1 MAQWRKV
8 VVSGSTA
15 ELNDISASG
24 HIVPVTAD
32 GGALGSAIYEWS
44 DLYLADSSVINFGA
58 DQDTTLTHTDGSGI
72 ALNSTNKIGFG
83 GNFNAYI
90 QHDGTDLKL
99 SDDADIN
106 LVAGA
111 DILLDATTTVKI
123 DSAAGD
129 VSFEDAGTAQLAID
143 MDGTGGQIDIQLK
156 VASDDLVF
164 KTQGG
169 NEVIRVADDRKLYF
183 YDQGGEHIS
192 SDGSILSIAAG
203 AELHLSASMVDI
215 GANSISGSHASSGS
229 FGYLNIHGD
238 AVIAGDLTFGD
249 ASTDLITIGA
259 DIGSNLTPNVD
270 ATYDLGTT
278 SQGWNDLHLGADGVI
293 NFNNGDVT
301 LTHSS
306 NLLDIDG
313 GNTRVD
319 RLEIDSAADYIDVS
333 TDLQV
338 IAAADITLDPAG
350 GNVKPASND
359 DAALGVAGTGWSDL
373 FLAEGAVIN
382 WDSGDFTV
390 TQAGNLLTLTGGN
403 TRVDRLELDSAN
415 DYFDVD
421 TDLKIVATADI
432 TLDPGGNNVK
442 PGSDSAD
449 SLGVAG
455 TAWAT
460 VYTDNVDLD
469 GQGRIDLDDD
479 QDTSIRASA
488 DDIITF
494 EAAGADQVAFTDG
507 TIEPSTNDDIALGT
521 TSKMFSD
528 LFLGSG
534 GVINFNNGD
543 VTLTHAA
550 GKFTWGGD
558 GAVEIDFNNHE
569 MTNVDIDSGA
579 IDGTTIGGSTPAAG
593 TFTTLVANGNVDLG
607 NATSDTITAT
617 GQFDSDLVPSTDS
630 ARDLGTTSLYWANA
644 YIDSIT
650 TTGDVTVNGSLD
662 INGTLTTIDTTNLRV
677 ADRFI
682 IVASGST
689 SGDGGIIA
697 NTGAAGIGSAFYY
710 DDSASRWALT
720 AADDTSGSATS
731 ATPRQYLVSVSQSAL
746 PPDDWEGGTT
756 ENPSDFGTDA
766 ASRRGMIYIQ
776 TNDHDVSRTLAGDI
790 WIWS

>member
-15 ELNDISASG
+15 ELSDISASG
-24 HIVPVTAD
+24 HVVPVTAD
-32 GGALGSAIYEWS
+32 GGALGSANFEWS

-58 DQDTTLTHTDGSGI
+58 DQDVSLTHTDGSGI
-72 ALNSTNKIGFG
+72 ALNSTSKLGFG

-111 DILLDATTTVKI
+111 DILLDAVTTVKI

-143 MDGTGGQIDIQLK
+143 MDGTGGQIDVQLK

-169 NEVIRVADDRKLYF
+169 NEVIRVADDRRLYF
-183 YDQGGEHIS
+183 FDQGGEHIS

-215 GANSISGSHASSGS
+215 GANTISGSHASTGS

-249 ASTDLITIGA
+249 ASTDLVSFGA
-259 DIGSNLTPNVD
+259 DIGSDLIPNTD
-270 ATYDLGTT
+270 ATYDLG
-278 SQGWNDLHLGADGVI
+278 SSAQGWNDIHLGSGGVI
-293 NFNNGDVT
+293 NLDGGDIT
-301 LTHSS
+301 LTHAS
-306 NLLDIDG
+306 NEIQVAG
-313 GNTRVD
+313 GDLVIEGTNKIGFGGAPST
-319 RLEIDSAADYIDVS
+319 DYIQKDTDVKI
-333 TDLQV
+333 V
-338 IAAADITLDPAG
+338 AAADIVLDPA
-350 GNVKPASND
+350 
-359 DAALGVAGTGWSDL
+359 
-373 FLAEGAVIN
+373 
-382 WDSGDFTV
+382 
-390 TQAGNLLTLTGGN
+390 
-403 TRVDRLELDSAN
+403 
-415 DYFDVD
+415 
-421 TDLKIVATADI
+421 
-432 TLDPGGNNVK
+432 GNNVK
-442 PGSDSAD
+442 PGSDNAD
-449 SLGVAG
+449 ALGVSG
-455 TAWAT
+455 TAW
-460 VYTDNVDLD
+460 
-469 GQGRIDLDDD
+469 
-479 QDTSIRASA
+479 
-488 DDIITF
+488 
-494 EAAGADQVAFTDG
+494 
-507 TIEPSTNDDIALGT
+507 
-521 TSKMFSD
+521 SD
-528 LFLGSG
+528 LFLGDGS
-534 GVINFNNGD
+534 VINFNAGD
-543 VTLTHAA
+543 VTLTHGT
-550 GKFTWGGD
+550 GKLTWGGD
-558 GAVEIDFNNHE
+558 GTVEIDFNNHE

-579 IDGTTIGGSTPAAG
+579 IDGTTIGVSTHTTIKGTTIDATTDFTIDGLVITADNITNDAGLEIQTSAGDITLDPAGNNVLPGSDDADDLGSSGQQWKDLYVDGVAYIDTIGSDGDPTGTAYIAGGEIDATTIGSETPAAG

-617 GQFDSDLVPSTDS
+617 AQFDSDLVPSTDS
-630 ARDLGTTSLYWANA
+630 ARDLGTTSLYWRNA

-650 TTGDVTVNGSLD
+650 TTGDVTVNGSMD

-731 ATPRQYLVSVSQSAL
+731 ATPRQYVVSVSQSAA
-746 PPDDWEGGTT
+746 PPDDWEGGATQ
-756 ENPSDFGTDA
+756 NPSDFGTDA
-766 ASRRGMIYIQ
+766 ATRRGMIYVQ
-776 TNDHDVSRTLAGDI
+776 TSDHDASRTLAGDI

>member
-229 FGYLNIHGD
+229 FGSLNIHGD

>member
-32 GGALGSAIYEWS
+32 GGTLGSAKSEWS

-72 ALNSTNKIGFG
+72 ALNSTNKLGFG

-111 DILLDATTTVKI
+111 DILLDAATTIKI

-143 MDGTGGQIDIQLK
+143 MDGTAGQIDVQLK

-183 YDQGGEHIS
+183 FDQGGEHIS

-203 AELHLSASMVDI
+203 AELHISSSMVDI
-215 GANSISGSHASSGS
+215 GANQISGSHASSGS
-229 FGYLNIHGD
+229 FGYLNVHGD
-238 AVIAGDLTFGD
+238 AIIKGDLTFGD
-249 ASTDLITIGA
+249 ANTDLITIGA
-259 DIGSNLTPNVD
+259 DIGSNLTPNTD

-278 SQGWNDLHLGADGVI
+278 SQGWNDLHLG
-293 NFNNGDVT
+293 
-301 LTHSS
+301 
-306 NLLDIDG
+306 
-313 GNTRVD
+313 
-319 RLEIDSAADYIDVS
+319 
-333 TDLQV
+333 
-338 IAAADITLDPAG
+338 
-350 GNVKPASND
+350 
-359 DAALGVAGTGWSDL
+359 
-373 FLAEGAVIN
+373 
-382 WDSGDFTV
+382 
-390 TQAGNLLTLTGGN
+390 
-403 TRVDRLELDSAN
+403 
-415 DYFDVD
+415 
-421 TDLKIVATADI
+421 
-432 TLDPGGNNVK
+432 
-442 PGSDSAD
+442 
-449 SLGVAG
+449 
-455 TAWAT
+455 
-460 VYTDNVDLD
+460 
-469 GQGRIDLDDD
+469 
-479 QDTSIRASA
+479 
-488 DDIITF
+488 
-494 EAAGADQVAFTDG
+494 
-507 TIEPSTNDDIALGT
+507 
-521 TSKMFSD
+521 
-528 LFLGSG
+528 SG
-534 GVINFNNGD
+534 GVINLDGGD

-550 GKFTWGGD
+550 GKLTWGGD

-579 IDGTTIGGSTPAAG
+579 IDGTTIGAASHTTG
-593 TFTTLVANGNVDLG
+593 KFTTLIATGDVDLG
-607 NATSDTITAT
+607 DATGDTITAT
-617 GQFDSDLVPSTDS
+617 GRFDSALVPSTDS
-630 ARDLGTTSLYWANA
+630 ARDLGTTGLYWANA

-662 INGTLTTIDTTNLRV
+662 VNGTLTTIDSTNLRV

-689 SGDGGIIA
+689 SGDSGLIA
-697 NTGAAGIGSAFYY
+697 NTGAGGIGSAFFY

-720 AADDTSGSATS
+720 AADDTSGSATT
-731 ATPRQYLVSVSQSAL
+731 ATPRQYLVSVSQSAA
-746 PPDDWEGGTT
+746 PPDDWEGGATQ
-756 ENPSDFGTDA
+756 NPSDFGTDA
-766 ASRRGMIYIQ
+766 ATRRGMIYVQ
-776 TNDHDVSRTLAGDI
+776 TSDHAGSRTVAGDI

>member
-32 GGALGSAIYEWS
+32 GGALGSAKSEWS

-72 ALNSTNKIGFG
+72 ALNSTNKLGFG

-111 DILLDATTTVKI
+111 DILLDAATTIKI

-143 MDGTGGQIDIQLK
+143 MDGTAGQIDVQLK

-183 YDQGGEHIS
+183 FDQGGEHIS

-203 AELHLSASMVDI
+203 AELHISSSMVDI
-215 GANSISGSHASSGS
+215 GANTISGSHASSGS
-229 FGYLNIHGD
+229 FGYLNVHGD
-238 AVIAGDLTFGD
+238 AIIKGDLTFGD
-249 ASTDLITIGA
+249 ANTDLITIGA
-259 DIGSNLTPNVD
+259 DIGSNLTPNTD

-278 SQGWNDLHLGADGVI
+278 SQGWNDLHLG
-293 NFNNGDVT
+293 
-301 LTHSS
+301 
-306 NLLDIDG
+306 
-313 GNTRVD
+313 
-319 RLEIDSAADYIDVS
+319 
-333 TDLQV
+333 
-338 IAAADITLDPAG
+338 
-350 GNVKPASND
+350 
-359 DAALGVAGTGWSDL
+359 
-373 FLAEGAVIN
+373 
-382 WDSGDFTV
+382 
-390 TQAGNLLTLTGGN
+390 
-403 TRVDRLELDSAN
+403 
-415 DYFDVD
+415 
-421 TDLKIVATADI
+421 
-432 TLDPGGNNVK
+432 
-442 PGSDSAD
+442 
-449 SLGVAG
+449 
-455 TAWAT
+455 
-460 VYTDNVDLD
+460 
-469 GQGRIDLDDD
+469 
-479 QDTSIRASA
+479 
-488 DDIITF
+488 
-494 EAAGADQVAFTDG
+494 
-507 TIEPSTNDDIALGT
+507 
-521 TSKMFSD
+521 
-528 LFLGSG
+528 SG
-534 GVINFNNGD
+534 GVINLDGGD

-550 GKFTWGGD
+550 GKLTWGGD

-579 IDGTTIGGSTPAAG
+579 IDGTTIGAASHTTG
-593 TFTTLVANGNVDLG
+593 KFTTLIATGDVDLG
-607 NATSDTITAT
+607 DATGDTITAT
-617 GQFDSDLVPSTDS
+617 GRFDSALVPSTDS
-630 ARDLGTTSLYWANA
+630 ARDLGTTGLYWANA

-662 INGTLTTIDTTNLRV
+662 VNGTLTTIDSTNLRV

-689 SGDGGIIA
+689 SGDSGLIA
-697 NTGAAGIGSAFYY
+697 NTGAGGIGSAFFY

-720 AADDTSGSATS
+720 AADDTSGSATT
-731 ATPRQYLVSVSQSAL
+731 ATPRQYLVSVSQSAA
-746 PPDDWEGGTT
+746 PPDDWEGGATQ
-756 ENPSDFGTDA
+756 NPSDFGTDA
-766 ASRRGMIYIQ
+766 ATRRGMIYVQ
-776 TNDHDVSRTLAGDI
+776 TSDHAGSRTLAGDI